1 MIINFTGFLTLHVVV
16 VSFKRGKIS
25 IMNSTITITPI
36 DNIKDF
42 AVVNND
48 LVIRKTFDSD
58 MAVLLMENKNGK
70 RRMSNLMG
78 VSLYDDLVIIEDIK
92 YKVLHMLSK

>member
-1 MIINFTGFLTLHVVV
+1 M
-16 VSFKRGKIS
+16 K
-25 IMNSTITITPI
+25 STITITPV

-42 AVVNND
+42 AVINND
-48 LVIRKTFDSD
+48 LNTVETHDSD
-58 MAVLLMENKNGK
+58 MDVLLMENKNGK

-78 VSLYDDLVIIEDIK
+78 VSLYDDLIVKDNVK

>member
-1 MIINFTGFLTLHVVV
+1 
-16 VSFKRGKIS
+16 
-25 IMNSTITITPI
+25 MNSTITITPI

-48 LVIRKTFDSD
+48 LVTRKTFDSD

>member
-1 MIINFTGFLTLHVVV
+1 MINFTTQWCLTHCYSEFL
-16 VSFKRGKIS
+16 RGGKAS

-36 DNIKDF
+36 NNIKDF

-48 LVIRKTFDSD
+48 LVTRKTFDSD
-58 MAVLLMENKNGK
+58 MDVLLMENKNGK

-78 VSLYDDLVIIEDIK
+78 VSLYDDLVIIEDVK

>member
-1 MIINFTGFLTLHVVV
+1 MFVIHCYSEFL
-16 VSFKRGKIS
+16 REGKTK

-48 LVIRKTFDSD
+48 LVTRKTYDSD
-58 MAVLLMENKNGK
+58 MDVLLMKNKNGK
-70 RRMSNLMG
+70 KRMSNLMG
-78 VSLYDDLVIIEDIK
+78 VSLYDDLVIIDGVK
-92 YKVLHMLSK
+92 YKILHMLSK